1 MSKTML
7 RVGERVEGTPP
18 AQETLTLSFEFRQ
31 KSRLLTRLDSG
42 EEIGLFLPRGQVLR
56 GGERLRAE
64 DGRVIEVCA
73 AAETV
78 STVSGGTPLER
89 MRAAYHLGNRHV
101 PLQVAEDWLRYVHDH
116 VLDDM
121 VREFGL
127 EVTVEQAPFEPEAGA
142 YGGGHHHAHA
152 H

>member
-7 RVGERVEGTPP
+7 RIGERLEGTPP
-18 AQETLTLSFEFRQ
+18 AQETLTLAFEFRQ

-56 GGERLRAE
+56 GGDRLRAE
-64 DGRVIEVCA
+64 DGRVVEVRA
-73 AAETV
+73 ATETV
-78 STVSGGTPLER
+78 STVSGGTPLQR
-89 MRAAYHLGNRHV
+89 LRAAYHLGNRHV
-101 PLQVAEDWLRYVHDH
+101 PLQVAQDWLRYVHDH
-116 VLDDM
+116 VLDDL

-142 YGGGHHHAHA
+142 YGGGHAHA